1 MMTLEEFKSIFEA
14 HGLEINEYLSLDKK
28 KDAIVYIP
36 TVYDKAKFAEF
47 TADMPIYERDEKTM
61 RMQITSHVL
70 GQATVYPLK
79 RIESI
84 ESELCDWDTYTDLF
98 EQNYKFKTTKY
109 TKLKNFVN
117 EQMENLKHLHRE
129 YKRNQI
135 KWIGED

>member
-1 MMTLEEFKSIFEA
+1 MMTLEEFKSIFES

-70 GQATVYPLK
+70 GQASVYPLK

-98 EQNYKFKTTKY
+98 EQNYKFKTTKGY
-109 TKLKNFVN
+109 RRFCRHNC
-117 EQMENLKHLHRE
+117 
-129 YKRNQI
+129 
-135 KWIGED
+135 